1 MNSNDGRSD
10 LCARVAAAVVGAL
23 KVLRLTIPA
32 HIRLVC
38 VGTLRLPL
46 GLEREGGAAKV
57 TGVVVGQTRIENA
70 STQARDIVAA
80 LSPGRG
86 ESVTHLMQIHPG
98 PSII

>member
-1 MNSNDGRSD
+1 MNSNDSRSD

-32 HIRLVC
+32 HTRRVW
-38 VGTLRLPL
+38 VGTLRLSL
-46 GLEREGGAAKV
+46 ALKREGGAARV
-57 TGVVVGQTRIENA
+57 TGVVVGQTRIEDA
-70 STQARDIVAA
+70 STQARDIAAA

-86 ESVTHLMQIHPG
+86 ESVPHLMRINLG